1 MIRTARVKSER
12 GVFPGFGSTYLRR
25 RQAAS
30 LFSRADQTFVIKIHS
45 RKCAASHAK
54 LRRRIR
60 CTPQVAHLTHSYRP
74 MIAL

>member
-30 LFSRADQTFVIKIHS
+30 LFSRADQTSVIKF
-45 RKCAASHAK
+45 AWAVHAK
-54 LRRRIR
+54 
-60 CTPQVAHLTHSYRP
+60 PG
-74 MIAL
+74 

>member
-30 LFSRADQTFVIKIHS
+30 LFSRADQTSVIKIRS
-45 RKCAASHAK
+45 RKCGKPAAPRLLS
-54 LRRRIR
+54 
-60 CTPQVAHLTHSYRP
+60 RP
-74 MIAL
+74 RSSQSTQS